1 MNLSRFFIDRPI
13 FAGVLSVLILLG
25 GLISLGLLPGAH
37 VAVVERAPFGGPI
50 TIRVGRKRC
59 AIDGDLAELVH
70 VSPAGASAG
79 ARTPSARKRR
89 AK

>member
-1 MNLSRFFIDRPI
+1 VSDRHKDK
-13 FAGVLSVLILLG
+13 LRYM
-25 GLISLGLLPGAH
+25 ISLGLLPGAH

-70 VSPAGASAG
+70 VSPAGAAG